1 MDTKIIEAALDT
13 QGQSTNPSTGL
24 RTSLPIYQPTDTM
37 RASRLHGIRDLR
49 LEDLPRPTPGP
60 GEVLLRVA
68 SVGVCGSDVHYYV
81 DGRIGDQVVTAPI
94 IMGHEFSAWVAEL
107 GAGACPEHSRRV
119 EGLDIGQL
127 VAVEPA
133 ISCGECEPC
142 QHGHPNL
149 CPNVRFCGTPPVDGV
164 FAEYTVMPAEN
175 CFPLPPEL
183 GPVEGAM
190 LEPLGVAIHAVDLAH
205 LRPGYTVAVLGA
217 GPIGLLIAAVAKTS
231 GTSAIYMTE
240 PLAYRRQFALDYVAD
255 AALNPYETC
264 PEHSRR
270 DGTDIVA
277 EIMRLTGGRGVDV
290 AFEAAGASETPQQA
304 AAVTRIGGKV
314 IVAGIPAD
322 DTMTMNASTVRHKG
336 LTIKLVRRMKHT
348 YPRAIR
354 LVQTGMVDVKSL
366 GTHTFPLERIAEAF
380 EMVAA
385 YDDGVLRA
393 VIQVS
398 NA

>member
-1 MDTKIIEAALDT
+1 MKE
-13 QGQSTNPSTGL
+13 L
-24 RTSLPIYQPTDTM
+24 RTM

-60 GEVLLRVA
+60 GEVLLKVA
-68 SVGVCGSDVHYYV
+68 SVGVCGSDVHYYL

-94 IMGHEFSAWVAEL
+94 TLGHEFSAWVAEL
-107 GAGACPEHSRRV
+107 GAGV
-119 EGLDIGQL
+119 EDLEIGQL

-142 QHGHPNL
+142 RHGHPNL
-149 CPNVRFCGTPPVDGV
+149 CPDVHFCGTPPINGV

-175 CFPLPPEL
+175 CFPLPQGFEPA
-183 GPVEGAM
+183 EGAM
-190 LEPLGVAIHAVDLAH
+190 LEPLGIAIHTVGLAH
-205 LRPGYTVAVLGA
+205 LRPGHTAAVLGA
-217 GPIGLLIAAVAKTS
+217 GPIGLLIAAVAKAS
-231 GTSAIYMTE
+231 GATAIYMTE
-240 PLAYRRQFALDYVAD
+240 PLAYRRQFALGYVAD
-255 AALNPYETC
+255 AALNP
-264 PEHSRR
+264 
-270 DGTDIVA
+270 DDTDVVGEIV
-277 EIMRLTGGRGVDV
+277 RLTGDRGVDV
-290 AFEAAGASETPQQA
+290 AFEAAGAPKTPQQA
-304 AAVTRIGGKV
+304 AALARPGGKV
-314 IVAGIPAD
+314 IVAGIPSD
-322 DTMTMNASTVRHKG
+322 DIMTMSAFTVRHKG

-366 GTHTFPLERIAEAF
+366 VTHTFPLQRIAEAF

-398 NA
+398 A

>member
-1 MDTKIIEAALDT
+1 MSNIQSPISNL
-13 QGQSTNPSTGL
+13 QSTA
-24 RTSLPIYQPTDTM
+24 TM

-60 GEVLLRVA
+60 GEVLLKVA
-68 SVGVCGSDVHYYV
+68 SVGVCGSDVHYYL
-81 DGRIGDQVVTAPI
+81 DGRIGDQVVTDPI
-94 IMGHEFSAWVAEL
+94 ILGHEFSAWVAEL
-107 GAGACPEHSRRV
+107 GPGV

-133 ISCGECEPC
+133 ISCGECESC
-142 QHGHPNL
+142 RHGHPNL
-149 CPNVRFCGTPPVDGV
+149 CPGVRFCGTPPVDGV

-175 CFPLPPEL
+175 CFLLPQGFEPA
-183 GPVEGAM
+183 EGAM
-190 LEPLGVAIHAVDLAH
+190 LEPLGIAIHTVGLAH
-205 LRPGYTVAVLGA
+205 LRPGQTIAVLGA
-217 GPIGLLIAAVAKTS
+217 GPIGLLIAAVARAS
-231 GTSAIYMTE
+231 GATAIYVTE

-255 AALNPYETC
+255 VALNPYEN
-264 PEHSRR
+264 
-270 DGTDIVA
+270 GTDVVA

-290 AFEAAGASETPQQA
+290 AFEAAGAPETPQQA
-304 AAVTRIGGKV
+304 AALTRPGGKV

-366 GTHTFPLERIAEAF
+366 VTHTFPLERIAEAF

-385 YDDGVLRA
+385 YNDGVLRA
-393 VIQVS
+393 VIQVPD
-398 NA
+398 A